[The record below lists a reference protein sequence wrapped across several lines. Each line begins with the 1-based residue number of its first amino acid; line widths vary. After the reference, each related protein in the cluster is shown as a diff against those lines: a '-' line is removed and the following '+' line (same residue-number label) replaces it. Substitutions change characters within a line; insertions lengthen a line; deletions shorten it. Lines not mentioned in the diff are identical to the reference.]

1 MTQTPNITKRMRI
14 IGVAMATLMILASCG
29 NGDDV
34 QTTITEEQ
42 AKQRVEDYVR
52 QTLSALPAEARLEV
66 LSATSSLACDD
77 PTDNGPRGRV
87 TVGNTYWVRGLPR
100 EGHAAFFEAV
110 LAWWK
115 QHNFTVLADRRPQVN
130 LIRVENKQDGFRVTF
145 DENPA
150 GDLTLGADSPCVWP
164 NGTPAPKP

>member
-1 MTQTPNITKRMRI
+1 MTHTPGIMKRIRVMAA
-14 IGVAMATLMILASCG
+14 AMTALMILASCG

-34 QTTITEEQ
+34 KTTITEEQ

-66 LSATSSLACDD
+66 LSAASSVSCDD
-77 PTDNGPRGRV
+77 PTDNGPKGRV
-87 TVGNTYWVRGLPR
+87 TVGNTYWVRGLPK
-100 EGHAAFFEAV
+100 EGHTEFFDTV
-110 LAWWK
+110 IAWWK
-115 QHNFTVLADRRPQVN
+115 QHNLTVLADRRPQVN
-130 LIRVENKQDGFRVTF
+130 LIRVENKQDGFRITF

-164 NGTPAPKP
+164 NGTPAPRP